1 MSYRRKK
8 TAGVVFAMAL
18 SMTAVAGCTGT
29 KEQYWQCC
37 FLGNRNKCRRN
48 ISTE

>member
-8 TAGVVFAMAL
+8 TAGIVL
-18 SMTAVAGCTGT
+18 CYGIIHDGSGRLYRD